1 MYKGDIINS
10 LLKERAIKKK
20 ELVEYLGTSS
30 FGLESI
36 IHGNPTVK
44 NIDKIATF
52 FNVDINTFFTKE
64 SCNQKDTGYLPGRKR
79 DETLPINDI
88 SDKQ

>member
-10 LLKERAIKKK
+10 LLKERSIKKK
-20 ELVEYLGTSS
+20 DLVEYLGTSNY
-30 FGLESI
+30 GLEAI

-64 SCNQKDTGYLPGRKR
+64 SANQKDTDSLPGRKR

-88 SDKQ
+88 SEK